1 MENNELK
8 KKVCIENH
16 IYYFNMIKL
25 EDFDLDNILID
36 KKSHEHILI
45 YDIPFKTL
53 TDSKPLHVRFNKID
67 VIIKI
72 YERSEYLTL
81 FGTKKYDAI
90 YDKIRYLKYKKGHHI
105 YYFSLFRK
113 SQS

>member
-1 MENNELK
+1 
-8 KKVCIENH
+8 
-16 IYYFNMIKL
+16 MIKL

-36 KKSHEHILI
+36 KRSHKHILI
-45 YDIPFKTL
+45 YNIPFKTL
-53 TDSKPLHVRFNKID
+53 TDSKRLHVRFNKID

-72 YERSEYLTL
+72 SERSEYLTL

-90 YDKIRYLKYKKGHHI
+90 YDEIRYLKYKKGHHI